1 MKKVA
6 AGVAALVVLVVGG
19 VLIYSLTLDDAPP
32 RRTVDEVASGSNET
46 GTAPATLDGTWRI
59 VDGSSAGYR
68 IKESFVGGITDS
80 EAVGSTTE
88 VSGTLQVEGA
98 TIPAAT
104 FEVQVGSLRS
114 DKDRR
119 DGQARRVLDV
129 EKFPTASFTLTK
141 PIDLGTVPAEGV
153 KVTAE
158 ATGDLTVKGTTRTV
172 TFTVSAKRT
181 GAQIALD
188 ASIPFAFAD
197 FGVDNPSIPGI
208 VSVVDHGAIEVVLVL
223 APEATK

>member
-1 MKKVA
+1 MKKIVA
-6 AGVAALVVLVVGG
+6 GLAALVVLVVGG
-19 VLIYSLTLDDAPP
+19 VLIYSITLGDAPP
-32 RRTVDEVASGSNET
+32 RRTVDQVDDPKDAGP
-46 GTAPATLDGTWRI
+46 APVTLDGTWRTI
-59 VDGSSAGYR
+59 EGSTAGYR

-80 EAVGSTTE
+80 EAVGSTSE
-88 VSGTLQVEGA
+88 VAGTLQVRGA
-98 TIPAAT
+98 TIPSAS

-119 DGQARRVLDV
+119 DNQARRVLDV
-129 EKFPTASFTLTK
+129 EQFPTAAFVLTQ
-141 PIDLGTVPAEGV
+141 PIELGEVPAEGE

-158 ATGDLTVKGTTRTV
+158 ATGDLTVKGTTRPV
-172 TFTVSAKRT
+172 TFTVSAKHT
-181 GAQIALD
+181 GSRIALD

-208 VSVVDHGAIEVVLVL
+208 VSVVDQGAIEIVLLL